1 MRLVLDITVT
11 PDNRYHGHVAAAGTG
26 TRQEFSGVLE
36 LLAILERLLLPG
48 GDTPDSSPE
57 NP

>member
-11 PDNRYHGHVAAAGTG
+11 PDDQYQGHVTVAGTG

-36 LLAILERLLLPG
+36 LLAILERLLLP
-48 GDTPDSSPE
+48 
-57 NP
+57 

>member
-11 PDNRYHGHVAAAGTG
+11 LDDRYQGHVAVAGTSV
-26 TRQEFSGVLE
+26 RQEFSGVLE

-48 GDTPDSSPE
+48 GGTPGSSAG